1 MKAALLQSPE
11 NLTIGEAAAPRPAK
25 GEVVIRPEYAGICGT
40 DISIFLGHRP
50 VPYPFILGH
59 EVIGRICALGEGVDK
74 FRVEQRVLVEPNY
87 PCGSCRLCQSGRGAV
102 CAQKGSMGVTLPG
115 CFAEFATAPAEFVW
129 ALPDS
134 IPDEEAVTIEPLA
147 VSVHGFLQSGARKGD
162 TIAVLGCGV
171 VGLLLI
177 HAATAAGVRVIAHDR
192 VAGKLEMARALGAVS
207 ASEKDDPVKLW
218 QKENVISV
226 IECAGAIPTVE
237 LALRSAPR
245 GACVVLLGLPSAPA
259 SFSPMRLVR
268 EGIDIRTSMIYDHPK
283 DFAHV
288 IDQVAQGALH
298 PARVVTHTYPL
309 ESLIQAIRHAG
320 TGEAGKILVKMQ

>member
-1 MKAALLQSPE
+1 MKAALLHGPE
-11 NLTIGEAAAPRPAK
+11 NLAIEETSAPHAAR
-25 GEVVIRPEYAGICGT
+25 GEVMIRPEFAGICGT
-40 DISIFLGHRP
+40 DISIFLGHRS

-59 EVIGRICALGEGVDK
+59 EVIGRVAALGEGVDT
-74 FRVEQRVLVEPNY
+74 FRVGQRVLVEPNY
-87 PCGSCRLCQSGRGAV
+87 PCGTCRLCQSGRGAV
-102 CAQKGSMGVTLPG
+102 CAQKGSMGVNLPG
-115 CFAEFATAPAEFVW
+115 CFAELAIAPAEFVW
-129 ALPDS
+129 PLPES
-134 IPDEEAVTIEPLA
+134 IPDQEAVAIEPLA
-147 VSVHGFLQSGARKGD
+147 VSMHGFLQTGARKGD

-192 VAGKLEMARALGAVS
+192 VPGKLEMARSLGAVT
-207 ASEKDDPVKLW
+207 ASEKDDPEKLW
-218 QKENVISV
+218 QKETVIAV
-226 IECAGAIPTVE
+226 VECAGSVPTVE

-245 GACVVLLGLPSAPA
+245 GACVVLLGLPSTQA

-288 IDQVAQGALH
+288 IDQVAQGLLH

-309 ESLIQAIRHAG
+309 ESLGRAILHAG
-320 TGEAGKILVKMQ
+320 TGEAGKILIKMP